1 MRETFLIDI
10 DIAMGTSL
18 MLGDEHS
25 QAILAQMRRL
35 ATALPPAIPDAVQ
48 EVAGDATV
56 VTSNLNL
63 NETALRGNETLYD
76 PSVLPVVLAS

>member
-35 ATALPPAIPDAVQ
+35 AAALPPAIPDAVQ

>member
-35 ATALPPAIPDAVQ
+35 AAALPPTIPDAVQ

-56 VTSNLNL
+56 VTSNINL

-76 PSVLPVVLAS
+76 PSVPPVVLAS